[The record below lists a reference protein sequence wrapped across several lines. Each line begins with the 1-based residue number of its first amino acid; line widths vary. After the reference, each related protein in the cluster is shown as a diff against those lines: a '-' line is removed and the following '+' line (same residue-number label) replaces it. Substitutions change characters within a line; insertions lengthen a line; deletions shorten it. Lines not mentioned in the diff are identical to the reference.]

1 LASGIVLIGIA
12 LMDINQLITGK
23 ETTVIYDGECP
34 FCKTYVQFMR
44 FRETV
49 GTVNLLDA
57 RSQPELVQAFK
68 NKGYDLNNGMV
79 FIMNQ
84 KVHYGDDAV
93 FMMSLLSSSVGV
105 FNRMN
110 GFIFSKPILAK
121 TIYPVLVVGRKI
133 VLKLLGKTR
142 L

>member
-1 LASGIVLIGIA
+1 MDIDQLIGS
-12 LMDINQLITGK
+12 K
-23 ETTVIYDGECP
+23 ETTVIYDGDCP
-34 FCKTYVQFMR
+34 FCKTYVKFMR

-49 GTVNLLDA
+49 GSVNLLDA
-57 RSQPELVQAFK
+57 RSQPELVKAFK
-68 NKGYDLNNGMV
+68 SKGYDINNGMV

-93 FMMSLLSSSVGV
+93 FAMSLLSTSVGV
-105 FNRMN
+105 FNRLN
-110 GFIFSKPILAK
+110 SFIFSKPILAK

-133 VLKLLGKTR
+133 VLKLLRKTT

>member
-1 LASGIVLIGIA
+1 MNI
-12 LMDINQLITGK
+12 DQLVNSKGA
-23 ETTVIYDGECP
+23 TVIYDGECP

-44 FRETV
+44 FRDTV
-49 GTVNLLDA
+49 GSVSLLDA
-57 RSQPELVQAFK
+57 RSQPLLVQALK
-68 NKGYDLNNGMV
+68 NKGYNLNNGMI

-84 KVHYGDDAV
+84 KIHYGDDAV
-93 FMMSLLSSSVGV
+93 FAMSLLSTSVGL

-121 TIYPVLVVGRKI
+121 NLYPILVFGRKI
-133 VLKLLGKTR
+133 VLKLLRKTS

>member
-1 LASGIVLIGIA
+1 
-12 LMDINQLITGK
+12 MDINQLISRK
-23 ETTVIYDGECP
+23 ETTVIYDGDCP

-49 GTVNLLDA
+49 GKVDLLDA
-57 RSQPELVQAFK
+57 RNQPELVQAFK
-68 NKGYDLNNGMV
+68 SKGYDLNNGMV

-84 KVHYGDDAV
+84 KIHYGDDAV
-93 FMMSLLSSSVGV
+93 FAMSLLSTSVGI
-105 FNRMN
+105 FNRLN

-121 TIYPVLVVGRKI
+121 SIYPVLVVGRKL
-133 VLKLLGKTR
+133 VLKILRKTT

>member
-1 LASGIVLIGIA
+1 
-12 LMDINQLITGK
+12 MDINQLISRK
-23 ETTVIYDGECP
+23 ETTVIYDGDCP

-49 GTVNLLDA
+49 GKVDLLDA
-57 RSQPELVQAFK
+57 RNQPELVLAFK
-68 NKGYDLNNGMV
+68 SKGYDLNNGMV

-84 KVHYGDDAV
+84 KIHYGDDAV
-93 FMMSLLSSSVGV
+93 FAMSLLSTSVGI
-105 FNRMN
+105 FNRLN

-121 TIYPVLVVGRKI
+121 SIYPVLVVGRKL
-133 VLKLLGKTR
+133 VLKILRKTI